1 MWECSLLDNTLHLG
15 FGIRRSHCQLFNA
28 VAKTLRFKRLIPF
41 ICFISSHPAP
51 PKQNFPHQHVAPAEP
66 AGFFFFSFFLFILFF
81 SSFTHFFFP
90 ILKKPEKKK
99 KKKMSEES

>member
-81 SSFTHFFFP
+81 SSFTHFFFF
-90 ILKKPEKKK
+90 LY
-99 KKKMSEES
+99 